1 MFAWL
6 TLQAASVIQESQKS
20 ISMQEESE
28 INHNSRDKV
37 YKPIFYEDVTRGLSL
52 VLTILPKG
60 PYSCKAF
67 KTKAYLSS
75 WGKSLSCNAAANI
88 MYMYVH
94 DVTSINIPSLSS
106 LIANIVIR

>member
-1 MFAWL
+1 MKGTGGCCIVCLAD
-6 TLQAASVIQESQKS
+6 TASCKCHSG
-20 ISMQEESE
+20 ESE
-28 INHNSRDKV
+28 IDFNARVRNQPQQQIKCT
-37 YKPIFYEDVTRGLSL
+37 IFYEDVTRGLSL

-88 MYMYVH
+88 LYIICMYMM
-94 DVTSINIPSLSS
+94 
-106 LIANIVIR
+106 